1 MPDYARLLKRVFEI
15 DLEHY
20 PQCGGE
26 LKIIAAIEEPAVT
39 ACGAGDRVADGEKG
53 YLNFLFAPA
62 GTPQSVLETLNREVG
77 LITSDI
83 QFRDTM
89 RQRTFALRTY
99 SLQVMHDVTVKQRL
113 MNESLIKKARI
124 KLE

>member
-1 MPDYARLLKRVFEI
+1 MQSYCVEFSPLGSMQSPKNHASGEFSPNTVRL
-15 DLEHY
+15 
-20 PQCGGE
+20 
-26 LKIIAAIEEPAVT
+26 T
-39 ACGAGDRVADGEKG
+39 ACRAGNSVADSEKS

-83 QFRDTM
+83 QFRDAM